1 VLDGSGRLRFL
12 GLACQGSG
20 TTVIGSLVSLVGRF
34 GSLQDLGEN
43 NPSLISWTGCCLT
56 KFFAFVI

>member
-34 GSLQDLGEN
+34 GSLQDLGEK
-43 NPSLISWTGCCLT
+43 IIR
-56 KFFAFVI
+56 A